1 MFSFLEIYAAVWW
14 RDVLRRGV
22 AERGANE
29 ATVATRVLLLLV
41 LLVTAAGAQTRP
53 RPDWADIGVVI
64 DPGHGDRGTAA
75 VPADPGAHAE
85 SVHGTAWECVFTWD
99 TALRLKRAAEARG
112 VKTFLTLADEKGD
125 YHPQAWSPDRFPGL
139 AQFRFKTLVQDPSPA
154 SVDDA
159 LYARVAAANRFYA
172 ENRDKDVYFISL
184 HFDVAATDLAG
195 MSFYY
200 PAWEGGGGPFV
211 DLLTDEMRAAGRART
226 NLDTGREVKVSQAH
240 RYAILS
246 NSHNP
251 DSYLI
256 ELGNLASLDRS
267 GGNPDLWRMRDQA
280 SRQEYAELILRA
292 IGRAHRAERPRAR
305 PVTHF
310 SRKRMALA
318 LAGLLVVP
326 FAWAVWWGRRRR
338 ECA

>member
-1 MFSFLEIYAAVWW
+1 M
-14 RDVLRRGV
+14 
-22 AERGANE
+22 
-29 ATVATRVLLLLV
+29 LLLFV
-41 LLVTAAGAQTRP
+41 LALGVWAQPGAPKPAPDRAEDGARTAAPAG
-53 RPDWADIGVVI
+53 PDWSDIAIVI

-99 TALRLKRAAEARG
+99 TAMRLKRAAEAKG
-112 VKTFLTLADEKGD
+112 AQTFLTLSDEKAD
-125 YHPQAWSPDRFPGL
+125 YAPKSWSPDRFPGL
-139 AQFRFKTLVQDPSPA
+139 EQYRFKTLVEDPSPA

-172 ENRDKDVYFISL
+172 DNRDKDVYFISL

-200 PAWEGGGGPFV
+200 PAWPGGGGALV
-211 DLLTDEMRAAGRART
+211 ELLADEMRADGRART
-226 NLDTGREVKVSQAH
+226 NLDTGREVKVAQAH

-256 ELGNLASLDRS
+256 ELGNLASLDRA
-267 GGNPDLWRMRDQA
+267 GGNPDLWRMRDPA
-280 SRQEYAELILRA
+280 TRQEYAELILRA
-292 IGRAHRAERPRAR
+292 IGRAHRSERSHLR
-305 PVTHF
+305 PLPHL
-310 SRKRMALA
+310 SRRKMALA
-318 LAGLLVVP
+318 LLGLLVVP
-326 FAWAVWWGRRRR
+326 FAGAVWWGRRKRR